1 MSDSFMKD
9 LGEQILASDDDIALV
24 AVIDNQS
31 NTLFSKR
38 KSGEDI
44 IFTVD
49 DEPRL
54 VFELKNMF
62 ETVNNINPNAG
73 KIRFMM
79 IQREKSNGMFLF
91 IASFTIAILCK
102 VTTDS
107 KKMTEISDNIEKNI
121 LRNISK

>member
-54 VFELKNMF
+54 IFELKNMF

-107 KKMTEISDNIEKNI
+107 KKMAEISDNIEKNI